1 MQEIGDHLGHRSP
14 NTTAGYAKINE
25 TTNEERLPVTLGYRI
40 LLIIPASTVSLP
52 AVAAGA
58 QRGGVSDLLSFT
70 NRLW

>member
-1 MQEIGDHLGHRSP
+1 M
-14 NTTAGYAKINE
+14 
-25 TTNEERLPVTLGYRI
+25 TLGYRI